1 MRELQKP
8 AHLEG
13 LLIRRECVID
23 RDRFAGSTKG
33 RSTHCGIIDP
43 HRLPRG
49 TLLLCY
55 RCQAKPWERIGE

>member
-33 RSTHCGIIDP
+33 RSTHCG
-43 HRLPRG
+43 H
-49 TLLLCY
+49 
-55 RCQAKPWERIGE
+55 